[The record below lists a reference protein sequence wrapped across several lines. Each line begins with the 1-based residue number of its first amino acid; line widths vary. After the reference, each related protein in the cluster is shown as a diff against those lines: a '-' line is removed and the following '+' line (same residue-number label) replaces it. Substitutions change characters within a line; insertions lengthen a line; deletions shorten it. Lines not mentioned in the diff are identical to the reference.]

1 MTFSYQLRSASLN
14 KSERKTREGF
24 RAQVVKTPLCTN
36 IAYTYQSST
45 DDNYGFS
52 CSSCLYP
59 YIVPSSSWLKFSAFV
74 FHSHCTNIIR
84 ILILFICLLFLLIFL
99 QMFFYFSRILHRL
112 CLITPTQ
119 STTLKYFCICLQFV
133 FIFLV
138 VVSIII
144 YLFIWIYCVCF
155 WFHLI
160 FFIPIIIVTFQMC
173 VVIVG
178 ESSRYFAKSSPPST
192 SFKFFCICLTFSYF
206 LLSLRSY

>member
-1 MTFSYQLRSASLN
+1 MY
-14 KSERKTREGF
+14 
-24 RAQVVKTPLCTN
+24 V
-36 IAYTYQSST
+36 
-45 DDNYGFS
+45 FS

-59 YIVPSSSWLKFSAFV
+59 VYFTIIILIKILSICF

-84 ILILFICLLFLLIFL
+84 ILILFICLLFLLILL

-144 YLFIWIYCVCF
+144 YLVIWIYCVCF

-192 SFKFFCICLTFSYF
+192 SFKFFCICLAFSYF
-206 LLSLRSY
+206 LLSLRSLWYHPLFLFVQMHIIIITDMIIVCISLQL